1 MKYEVGDKIRIV
13 KKGPRWNSAGKMD
26 HLVGKTVVIADIVK
40 YSELPIGI
48 RDEPEAEGTDKMWWL
63 LENEIELVEKAS
75 LMKYKVGDMVRIVRK
90 TSGKWNLEGL
100 MDHMLG
106 KTAKITSID
115 ARSTSLPIEIRDGND
130 GRTWWF
136 DPNEI
141 ELVDEPR
148 FKTVD
153 LSDPCERKWFMKKME
168 TEAFKS
174 KHIVVAKIPAY
185 GEINYYILKDV
196 DLKCSSPINPDYA
209 FMSLQNSF
217 RIWEDPGELGDLISR
232 TRSDIDKL
240 YVLDSLSDLKQL
252 LIDEGV

>member
-13 KKGPRWNSAGKMD
+13 KKGPYWNSAGKMD
-26 HLVGKTVVIADIVK
+26 HLVGKTVVIANIK
-40 YSELPIGI
+40 EYSRLPIGI
-48 RDEPEAEGTDKMWWL
+48 KDEPEAEGAGGMWWL
-63 LENEIELVEKAS
+63 REDEIELAEGVD
-75 LMKYKVGDMVRIVRK
+75 LMKYKVGDNVRIVKR
-90 TSGKWNLEGL
+90 TSGKWNPEGL

-115 ARSTSLPIEIRDGND
+115 AGSTSLPIGIRDGKE

-136 DPNEI
+136 NPDEI
-141 ELVDEPR
+141 ELVGEHR

-153 LSDPCERKWFMKKME
+153 LFDPCEKTWFMEKME
-168 TEAFKS
+168 TAAFKS
-174 KHIVVAKIPAY
+174 NHIVVAKIPVY

-196 DLKCSSPINPDYA
+196 DLKCSSPSNPDYA

-217 RIWEDPGELGDLISR
+217 RIWGASGKLEDLISR
-232 TRSDIDKL
+232 IGSDIDTL
-240 YVLDSLSDLKQL
+240 YVLDSLTDLKQL

>member
-1 MKYEVGDKIRIV
+1 MKYEVGDMIRIV
-13 KKGPRWNSAGKMD
+13 KKGPFWNLAGKMD
-26 HLVGKTVVIADIVK
+26 HLVGKTVVIADIEE
-40 YSELPIGI
+40 YAQLPIGI
-48 RDEPEAEGTDKMWWL
+48 RDEPEAEGAGGMWWL
-63 LENEIELVEKAS
+63 REDEIELVEKAG

-90 TSGKWNLEGL
+90 TSGKWNPEGL

-115 ARSTSLPIEIRDGND
+115 TSSASLPIGIRDGND

-136 DPNEI
+136 NPNEI

-153 LSDPCERKWFMKKME
+153 LSDPCERKRFMEKME
-168 TEAFKS
+168 TSAFKS
-174 KHIVVAKIPAY
+174 KHIVVAKIPGY
-185 GEINYYILKDV
+185 REINYYILKDV
-196 DLKCSSPINPDYA
+196 DLKCSSRRNPDYA
-209 FMSLQNSF
+209 FMSLWNSF
-217 RIWEDPGELGDLISR
+217 TIWGEPGELEDLISR
-232 TRSDIDKL
+232 ARSDIDKL